1 MFFAQHSPSGPSNYM
16 HARRLCR
23 GSPLPRFLA
32 QHLDYTPVRMY
43 MQRPRH
49 CQTEGNTVVAK
60 SLVRETS
67 LFAGLFG
74 SPPMM
79 PTPPP
84 PSPHLA
90 LGSDLTL
97 SLVGRLS
104 LRKERSVSRSAACSQ
119 ECQEQYGLRRLQ
131 LPFLSFIFIS
141 FFLYARALPIYIP
154 TVHMHGN
161 GLRRAQPTSTPVRLR
176 AKWPTTTECLVILEG
191 EGRVRNCRLADCLLA
206 CLPACPAPRALFRS
220 RRMRAC
226 IERKKATS

>member
-32 QHLDYTPVRMY
+32 QHLDYTPVR
-43 MQRPRH
+43 
-49 CQTEGNTVVAK
+49 
-60 SLVRETS
+60 
-67 LFAGLFG
+67 
-74 SPPMM
+74 
-79 PTPPP
+79 
-84 PSPHLA
+84 
-90 LGSDLTL
+90 
-97 SLVGRLS
+97 RLS

-141 FFLYARALPIYIP
+141 FFLCFFFSFFFFFFFFFSFTHPPTHPCPLPPKEREGKGISQTLDARALPIYIP

>member
-141 FFLYARALPIYIP
+141 FFLSFFFSFFFFFFFFPLPTHQHTRVLCRQKSAR
-154 TVHMHGN
+154 
-161 GLRRAQPTSTPVRLR
+161 
-176 AKWPTTTECLVILEG
+176 
-191 EGRVRNCRLADCLLA
+191 GREY
-206 CLPACPAPRALFRS
+206 P
-220 RRMRAC
+220 
-226 IERKKATS
+226 KH